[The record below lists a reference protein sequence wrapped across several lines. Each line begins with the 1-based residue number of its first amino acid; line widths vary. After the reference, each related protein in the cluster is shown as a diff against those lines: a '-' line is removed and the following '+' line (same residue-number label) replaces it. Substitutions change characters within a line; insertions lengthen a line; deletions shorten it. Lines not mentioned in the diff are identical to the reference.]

1 MITRRALRAIER
13 LSLLDMNQVL
23 PLTIRAMSYSGRLMG
38 KPVIEFPDAVLLVI
52 NHLRSVIPGVEIGS
66 RVPESRDGSFP
77 AFIRVRRIGGFRR
90 TLVTDRPRIDVGCW
104 ADSEGAAWDL
114 MARARAYALS
124 MGGAFGGT
132 TVYKVTEVSG
142 PQWVPDAVSGQPKYA
157 FAFECSVRGTELD

>member
-1 MITRRALRAIER
+1 MTR
-13 LSLLDMNQVL
+13 
-23 PLTIRAMSYSGRLMG
+23 
-38 KPVIEFPDAVLLVI
+38 PVIAFPDATLLVVEY
-52 NHLRSVIPGVEIGS
+52 LKAKMPGVSIGS
-66 RVPESRDGSFP
+66 RVPESRGTGFP
-77 AFIRVRRIGGFRR
+77 EFIRVRRIGGARR

-104 ADSEGAAWDL
+104 AGSEGAAWDL

-132 TVYKVTEVSG
+132 TVYEVTEVSG